1 MNFGNE
7 IISTDNHR
15 EKNNNPDI
23 KILEEQLKEA
33 IAEED
38 YEQAAILRDLI
49 GSGFDLDSLEIKSGT
64 NTPGS
69 RALEGIKE
77 KKQEKF
83 FEGKEVV
90 EASELFCFLETLRKG
105 DKNDKK
111 VQDALKRLAYDSE
124 EAKEFEQIDRFV
136 NLRNYQEEAIK
147 LVNLSQEKFNSIWQP
162 YREKANLVDAQYDE
176 YQTSYKNSGSTVEQW
191 KKIREVPE
199 DLVKPLRYWQ
209 SVYDNS
215 RIILD
220 TLNEA
225 LSKMEGKHLGY

>member
-1 MNFGNE
+1 MNFSKE
-7 IISTDNHR
+7 IISTDNHK

-33 IAEED
+33 ITEED

-49 GSGFDLDSLEIKSGT
+49 GSGRDLDFLEINLEK

-83 FEGKEVV
+83 FEGKEIV

-105 DKNDKK
+105 DKHDKK
-111 VQDALKRLAYDSE
+111 VQDTLKRLAYDSE
-124 EAKEFEQIDRFV
+124 EAKELEQIDRFV

-147 LVNLSQEKFNSIWQP
+147 LVNLSKEKFNSIWQP
-162 YREKANLVDAQYDE
+162 YREKAGLSGSEYDE
-176 YQTSYKNSGSTVEQW
+176 YKTSYKAPDLDVDRWN
-191 KKIREVPE
+191 KLREVPG
-199 DLVKPLRYWQ
+199 DLDKPLYYWQ

-220 TLNEA
+220 TVNEA
-225 LSKMEGKHLGY
+225 LSKMEGKPLGY

>member
-7 IISTDNHR
+7 TISTDNHR
-15 EKNNNPDI
+15 EKNNNPDL

-49 GSGFDLDSLEIKSGT
+49 GSGRDLEFLEINLGT

-83 FEGKEVV
+83 FEGKEIV

-111 VQDALKRLAYDSE
+111 VQDVLKRLAYDSE
-124 EAKEFEQIDRFV
+124 EAKELEQIDRFV
-136 NLRNYQEEAIK
+136 NLRNYQEEATK
-147 LVNLSQEKFNSIWQP
+147 LVNLSREKFNSIWQP
-162 YREKANLVDAQYDE
+162 YRKKADLLGTQYDE
-176 YQTSYKNSGSTVEQW
+176 YQTSYNNPEPTIEQW
-191 KKIREVPE
+191 HKLREVPE
-199 DLVKPLRYWQ
+199 DLVKPLYYWQ
-209 SVYDNS
+209 RVYDNS

-220 TLNEA
+220 TVNEA
-225 LSKMEGKHLGY
+225 LSKMEGKSLRY